1 MSVDTYEQMTMGV
14 SDITS
19 IALVTL
25 EIINNTLLINE
36 LRLWFV
42 CRELMGNLAAR
53 KHWLDINL
61 ELHTEIQCL
70 RAARLPMSSRQTNQ
84 SLSSLINN
92 VLFIISSVTSAMLVM
107 SDTPVVICSY
117 VSTDI
122 EARPRQFVS
131 TMIIDTQAGFRMTF
145 TVVLRC

>member
-1 MSVDTYEQMTMGV
+1 MSVDTYEQMTTGV

-53 KHWLDINL
+53 G
-61 ELHTEIQCL
+61 L
-70 RAARLPMSSRQTNQ
+70 RLAARKKLVKMRIRLILVVTKNLKKIHRAEVKILARKHTSQTPCGLYCKNLPN
-84 SLSSLINN
+84 
-92 VLFIISSVTSAMLVM
+92 FK
-107 SDTPVVICSY
+107 
-117 VSTDI
+117 
-122 EARPRQFVS
+122 
-131 TMIIDTQAGFRMTF
+131 GH
-145 TVVLRC
+145 

>member
-1 MSVDTYEQMTMGV
+1 MSVDVYKQMSTGV

-53 KHWLDINL
+53 KQWLDINL
-61 ELHTEIQCL
+61 EPHTEIFYL
-70 RAARLPMSSRQTNQ
+70 RLHDISRI
-84 SLSSLINN
+84 LI
-92 VLFIISSVTSAMLVM
+92 FKGYDDPSSVS
-107 SDTPVVICSY
+107 CRRF
-117 VSTDI
+117 
-122 EARPRQFVS
+122 RP
-131 TMIIDTQAGFRMTF
+131 
-145 TVVLRC
+145 

>member
-1 MSVDTYEQMTMGV
+1 MSVDTYEQMTTGV

-61 ELHTEIQCL
+61 DLHSCFKVLKKCQNKFDCL
-70 RAARLPMSSRQTNQ
+70 VNEMLLIKQLRPCLNVQSDSIRAK
-84 SLSSLINN
+84 
-92 VLFIISSVTSAMLVM
+92 V
-107 SDTPVVICSY
+107 
-117 VSTDI
+117 
-122 EARPRQFVS
+122 FV
-131 TMIIDTQAGFRMTF
+131 
-145 TVVLRC
+145 